1 MRDTDNRNPN
11 PEHRDS
17 SSNTSPLPEPPST
30 WQPGAFEHHKLDA
43 FAVCRE
49 ALARGDRLARRFP
62 RGYAKLGDQLRRAL
76 LSAYLGIAEAA
87 SRTGDDRR
95 ARFRCA
101 RGEASE
107 AAAAL
112 EAASLLQLAP
122 ANEVREVITL
132 LARVAAMLTRLAK
145 LPRQQ
150 GSTRR

>member
-1 MRDTDNRNPN
+1 MRNNDNRNPS
-11 PEHRDS
+11 PERRDA
-17 SSNTSPLPEPPST
+17 SSNTRPLPGPPST
-30 WQPGAFEHHKLDA
+30 WQLGAFEHHKLDA
-43 FAVCRE
+43 FAVCQE

-112 EAASLLQLAP
+112 EAACVLRLAS
-122 ANEVREVITL
+122 ADEVHEVITL

-145 LPRQQ
+145 LPREQ